1 MDTQNINLSNSESVN
16 SDPKSS
22 KVKKVAGKTA
32 KFAGAAGL
40 GVAGTMAA
48 NAINADDTMP
58 DDLQPAPPSDNVN
71 VAGHDNEQVEPV
83 DIVDPDSIM
92 IEEIEEIEPNDDGRD
107 SGNPEQ
113 VHEVAMTGEI
123 QPVTGDIVPPV
134 KEDVAM
140 VDIDPIDIDII
151 DDIVCSGELE
161 DIDVGLG
168 IEDNPENALLADNY
182 DCEPDIF
189 DDLINV

>member
-22 KVKKVAGKTA
+22 KVKKFAGKTA

-92 IEEIEEIEPNDDGRD
+92 IEEIEPNDDGRD

>member
-22 KVKKVAGKTA
+22 KVKKFAGKTA

-92 IEEIEEIEPNDDGRD
+92 IEEIEPNDDGRD

-161 DIDVGLG
+161 DIDIGLG